1 MDKNYPKK
9 LLNFKELL
17 HPTRLAIMLI
27 LRTQLKIPATDLR
40 SFLDIPWGTLDS
52 HLKVLRRHGLVS
64 IGKEFVFDT
73 PRVVVVLEGKG
84 EKRIAEFEELWKKLN
99 EED

>member
-17 HPTRLAIMLI
+17 HPTRLAIILI
-27 LRTQLKIPATDLR
+27 LGTQLKIPATDLR
-40 SFLDIPWGTLDS
+40 SFLEILWDTLDS
-52 HLKVLRRHGLVS
+52 HLKVLRRHGQVS
-64 IGKEFVFDT
+64 IRKEFIFDT